1 MAFHKLLIANRG
13 EIAVR
18 IARTARDMG
27 YRTVA
32 VYSDA
37 DRDAPHVLAA
47 DEAVRIGPPPVA
59 ESYLNM
65 SALLDA
71 AHRSGAE
78 AIHPGYGFLSEN
90 AAFAQACLDAGL
102 IFVGPSP
109 RAMALM
115 GNKSQARACA
125 IKAGV
130 PCAPGYEGERQ
141 DADFLLAE
149 AQRIGFPVMI
159 KAAAGGGG
167 RGMRQVTVAAEFVA
181 LLAEAQAEAQS
192 AFGSGQV
199 LLEKALTEVRHVEVQ
214 VFGDSHGNLI
224 HLGERDCSIQRRNQ
238 KVVEEAPSPVVDAAL
253 RERMGAAAV
262 AVAKAVDYV
271 GAGTVEFLLTAD
283 GNFYFMEMNTRLQVE
298 HPVTELV
305 TGIDLVAWQLRVA
318 AGEPLPLSQERIALR
333 GHAIEARLYAE
344 DPRHDYRPC
353 TGRVMRWQP
362 AEGAGIRIDSGI
374 REGQDIGAHYDAML
388 AKLIAH
394 GRGREE
400 ARRRLLRAIEETHV
414 LGVITN
420 RDFLAAILRDSLFV
434 AGGAT
439 TAFLAEREI
448 ARLVDDEEV
457 AHAGAALA
465 AVLFSVAA
473 NASRPGWRS
482 TGGLSWPV
490 RLRCGEG
497 AAQTFNVSQ
506 EGRCFEVLQNDQATR
521 IELLAWHED
530 GASASSAHFRY
541 QMDGIQRQGACAWLA
556 NDELALD
563 IQGRGMIYRR
573 LGFSERKEANT
584 GDDVLMAPMSGKV
597 VAVRVTPG
605 EQVVKGQALVTLEAM
620 KMYHQLTAT
629 RDGLVEQV
637 FVTANQQVDIA
648 TRLVTLV
655 AEKTTSTAIAAAD
668 D

>member
-1 MAFHKLLIANRG
+1 MAFSKLLIANRG

-18 IARTARDMG
+18 IVRTARDMG

-65 SALLDA
+65 GALLDA
-71 AHRSGAE
+71 ARRSGAE

-109 RAMALM
+109 RAIALM

-125 IKAGV
+125 IRAGV

-149 AQRIGFPVMI
+149 AHRIGFPVMI

-167 RGMRQVTVAAEFVA
+167 RGMRRVAVAAEFVS

-238 KVVEEAPSPVVDAAL
+238 KVIEEAPSPVVDAAL

-262 AVAKAVDYV
+262 AVARAVDYV

-283 GNFYFMEMNTRLQVE
+283 GSFYFMEMNTRLQVE

-305 TGIDLVAWQLRVA
+305 TGIDLVEWQLRVA
-318 AGEPLPLSQERIALR
+318 AGEPLPLPQERIALR

-344 DPRHDYRPC
+344 DTRHDYRPC

-362 AEGAGIRIDSGI
+362 AEGAGIRIDGGI
-374 REGQDIGAHYDAML
+374 REGQEIGAHYDAML

-394 GRGREE
+394 GRDREE
-400 ARRRLLRAIEETHV
+400 ARRRLLRAIEDTRI
-414 LGVITN
+414 LGLITN
-420 RDFLAAILRDSLFV
+420 RDFLADILRDKLFV

-439 TAFLAEREI
+439 TAFLVGREIGQLTAEEEI
-448 ARLVDDEEV
+448 AR
-457 AHAGAALA
+457 AGAALA

-473 NASRPGWRS
+473 NVSRSGWRS
-482 TGGLSWPV
+482 TGVLSWPV

-497 AAQTFNVSQ
+497 AVQTFNVSQ
-506 EGRCFEVLQNDQATR
+506 EGWCFEVLRDDQVTR
-521 IELLAWHED
+521 IELLAGHD
-530 GASASSAHFRY
+530 AASAPSAHFRY
-541 QMDGIQRQGACAWLA
+541 QMDGIQRQGACAWLT

-584 GDDVLMAPMSGKV
+584 GDGVLVAPMSGKV
-597 VAVRVTPG
+597 IAVRVTPG

-637 FVTANQQVDIA
+637 LVTANQQVDIA
-648 TRLVTLV
+648 TRLVALV
-655 AEKTTSTAIAAAD
+655 AEQTPSTATASAD
-668 D
+668 E